1 MIVLTNIKE
10 GDLYKIIKISN
21 KEFEIRYGYYEEKDR
36 YSKYNE
42 PIPIYPDFIKNPE
55 YDNKGYPI
63 VTQMQD
69 KCKYFKGDLKEESCY
84 KCLHYKPHDD
94 LIGICN
100 CYSKRKQK

>member
-1 MIVLTNIKE
+1 MLKKINE

-21 KEFEIRYGYYEEKDR
+21 KEFEIRYGYYEESDR

-55 YDNKGYPI
+55 YTKEGFPL

-69 KCKYFKGDLKEESCY
+69 KCKYFKGNLKEESCF
-84 KCLHYKPHDD
+84 KCLHYKEVED

-100 CYSKRKQK
+100 CYFKKKR